1 MGKLTEFYKQHRRLF
16 LAQKHQNTFKTQKF
30 RDMAAIKF
38 FSFCESQ
45 NLLHTDGIRKNQ
57 VIKDFFN
64 TEEMLNKSN
73 ETRRKYFLVIK
84 EIYQRFFKINIGNEV
99 LKWAVKLWA

>member
-16 LAQKHQNTFKTQKF
+16 LAQKHQNTSKTQKF

-38 FSFCESQ
+38 FLFCESQ
-45 NLLHTDGIRKNQ
+45 NLLHTDGIRKKQ
-57 VIKDFFN
+57 VVKDFFG
-64 TEEMLNKSN
+64 TKEMLNKSN

-84 EIYQRFFKINIGNEV
+84 EIYRRFFKINIGIEV
-99 LKWAVKLWA
+99 LK

>member
-30 RDMAAIKF
+30 RDKAAIKF

-45 NLLHTDGIRKNQ
+45 NLLHTDGICKKQ
-57 VIKDFFN
+57 IVKDFFN
-64 TEEMLNKSN
+64 SKDMLNKSE

-84 EIYQRFFKINIGNEV
+84 EIYFRFFKINIESEV
-99 LKWAVKLWA
+99 LK